1 MLTRVLL
8 VLVLFGGSL
17 ALSGGAW
24 AETKILALGLS
35 AHPVTEVELADG
47 KTPPVPKFN
56 TPGVAYVLVGD
67 VKKGDTVEVRLSLG
81 GKSLH
86 HNTETPDADKAT
98 LLLQA
103 GKGGVPAGG
112 WPEGTYQ
119 AEVIIT
125 RDGKTLIEEKTA
137 PVAFE

>member
-1 MLTRVLL
+1 MLTRALLIL
-8 VLVLFGGSL
+8 VLIGGSL
-17 ALSGGAW
+17 ALSDGAR

-35 AHPVTEVELADG
+35 DHPVTEAELADG
-47 KTPPVPKFN
+47 KAPPVPKFN

-67 VKKGDTVEVRLSLG
+67 VKKGDTVEVRLSLKG
-81 GKSLH
+81 TSLN
-86 HNTETPDADKAT
+86 HNIETADADKAT

-103 GKGGVPAGG
+103 GKAGVPAGG

-119 AEVIIT
+119 AEVKIT
-125 RDGKTLIEEKTA
+125 RDGKTLIEEKSA